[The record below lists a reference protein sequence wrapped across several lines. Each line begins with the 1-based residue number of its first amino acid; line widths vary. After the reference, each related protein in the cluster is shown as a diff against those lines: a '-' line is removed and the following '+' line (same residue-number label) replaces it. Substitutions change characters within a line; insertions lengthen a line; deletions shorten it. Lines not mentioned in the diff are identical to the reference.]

1 LALQSI
7 VDFILILIV
16 TYAALIVPIVCRE
29 LVRGK
34 LSGYKT
40 KWILRL
46 LPSHLTIEY
55 GKFEVIQL
63 NLMEMECSISE
74 GRNCFSVGD

>member
-1 LALQSI
+1 MCI
-7 VDFILILIV
+7 FII
-16 TYAALIVPIVCRE
+16 TYAALIVPIFCRK
-29 LVRGK
+29 LVGGK

-40 KWILRL
+40 KWMLRL

-55 GKFEVIQL
+55 RKIEVIQL

-74 GRNCFSVGD
+74 GRNCFSIGD

>member
-29 LVRGK
+29 LLRGK

-46 LPSHLTIEY
+46 LSSHLTIEY
-55 GKFEVIQL
+55 GKIEVIQL